1 MTEKL
6 YQIFLSNF
14 FQLFVGCLSK
24 WKI

>member
-1 MTEKL
+1 MTGKSD
-6 YQIFLSNF
+6 QIFLSNF